1 MSVRQWIS
9 SLGELNIWRACRKGI
24 LTPNWRSYRAYGL
37 RSEAD
42 LISIR
47 PSQCAESAAQEA
59 HRLSHDKA
67 SFLDAAIQ
75 GLLPRLQVST
85 HKFQASFLALFSDKD
100 YAKILDSLAKV
111 DKAHKKTAP
120 APNQQASTQLAR
132 PPTRPNR
139 VRCYY
144 CGIPGHMA
152 ANCFRRPQ
160 RGSYTPYTKPF
171 GRGQNN

>member
-1 MSVRQWIS
+1 MDQLLRRIEYLEGQS
-9 SLGELNIWRACRKGI
+9 KGDFVSQ
-24 LTPNWRSYRAYGL
+24 LAKLSAYGL
-37 RSEAD
+37 RSQAD
-42 LISIR
+42 FDKYTALSM
-47 PSQCAESAAQEA
+47 AESAAQEV
-59 HRLSHDKA
+59 HQLSHDKA

-75 GLLPRLQVST
+75 GLRPRLQVST
-85 HKFQASFLALFSDKD
+85 DKFQTYFLALFSDKD
-100 YAKILDSLAKV
+100 YAKVLNSLAKV

-120 APNQQASTQLAR
+120 APTQASTQLAR

-160 RGSYTPYTKPF
+160 RGRYTPYTKPL